1 MGLANRVVSK
11 GKALQEAQ
19 GIAVL
24 LVGYPQGCMNVDL
37 CRSSNFT
44 RSKAG
49 SIP

>member
-24 LVGYPQGCMNVDL
+24 FVGYPQGCVRVNL

-44 RSKAG
+44 S
-49 SIP
+49 SIL